1 MSLQSLNAETYNPDS
16 VWSCELGEKARLLDG
31 AVAVRASAFYIDWK
45 NVQQNIPLSC
55 GYDYTA
61 NAGTAVSKGGE
72 LEFDARLSAA
82 FTVHG
87 GVGYTDA
94 KITAA
99 IPDSALAVGA
109 RLANVPEWTANGST
123 EYSDKLT
130 SSWEFSARADA
141 EYIGSE
147 FDPNAAPYPL
157 SNRGGYI
164 LVNMRLG
171 LRQSAFAACLFADNL
186 LNKVAYVGF
195 DHSEA
200 ENTKQYAR
208 VIPTI
213 PRIVGID
220 LQYRF

>member
-1 MSLQSLNAETYNPDS
+1 
-16 VWSCELGEKARLLDG
+16 VWSYELGEKARLLDG

-45 NVQQNIPLSC
+45 NVHQNIPLSC

-61 NAGTAVSKGGE
+61 NAGAAVSKGGE

-99 IPDSALAVGA
+99 IPNSALAVGA
-109 RLANVPEWTANGST
+109 RLPNVPEWTANGSI
-123 EYSDKLT
+123 EYIHKLT

-147 FDPNAAPYPL
+147 FDP
-157 SNRGGYI
+157 
-164 LVNMRLG
+164 
-171 LRQSAFAACLFADNL
+171 
-186 LNKVAYVGF
+186 K
-195 DHSEA
+195 
-200 ENTKQYAR
+200 YAR